1 MTDEIQ
7 KDSHQPLS
15 QEEQALRYRAL
26 IDSMNDGLG
35 IIDNEGVFTYVNT
48 RFADILGYGPSNIVG
63 KQIYDFLDEKNRKTL
78 RDNIRRRTEGQST
91 QYELEWT
98 KKSGEQ
104 VPTII
109 SGTPLVGEDGNIQGS
124 FAVVT
129 DITEIKQSRI
139 ALEESA
145 EMMRTI
151 FEQSQ
156 IGFELFDKDG
166 ILITANKA
174 ALEIGGV
181 SDVQELIGFSLFDDP
196 NVPNDIKAKLIRG
209 EAVEYETEFDFEK
222 VKETSLYNTSRSGKM
237 ILDAFITP
245 LGNRNGANG
254 EITGYLSQIIEKTEH
269 RRVEEALEDTEK
281 RYQLLAENVSDV
293 IFTSDLE
300 LNLTYLSTSIEVLL
314 GYSSDELIGVSLI
327 ELMAPESVWIAIE
340 AIREAL
346 DTDKLP
352 EKPYIRGDAPP
363 LELHL
368 KRKDGSLV
376 WVEVTRIFMRDENEV
391 PIGVLGVA
399 RNIEERRLA
408 QKTLVNSELKYRTLV
423 DQSFQGIMIIQ
434 ALPLTIL
441 FSNPA
446 FAGFLNRSV
455 EEVLAFG
462 PVEIQSMI
470 HPEDLDT
477 VMNRLQELMSGNE
490 PKNVPMA
497 IRVFQKDGEMQWL
510 EMFGRKVEFEG
521 KSALQL
527 VAMNVTD
534 RINAD
539 KRIRTQKERAM
550 LYLDLMSHDFRNQ
563 LQIILGST
571 MVMETRLED
580 SDDRR
585 LLAQVVSAVER
596 CQRMI
601 SKAKVTEPLM
611 SIPLRP
617 TKLAPILERVVMLQ
631 MEMNEDVDIAIT
643 MKDADAI
650 IDADKFLEQL
660 FSNLIENSIEHNPRT
675 ERQVW
680 VQLRKKGDGYEV
692 SVADNGSGISES
704 LKKEIFDISRRYGG
718 IGLHQSKQICEKY
731 GGHISVRDRI
741 PEKPDQ
747 GVEFIVWVP
756 RNRAANSS

>member
-1 MTDEIQ
+1 
-7 KDSHQPLS
+7 
-15 QEEQALRYRAL
+15 
-26 IDSMNDGLG
+26 
-35 IIDNEGVFTYVNT
+35 VFTYVNT

-446 FAGFLNRSV
+446 FAGFLNLSV

-611 SIPLRP
+611 SVPLRP
-617 TKLAPILERVVMLQ
+617 TKLAPILEGAVMAQ
-631 MEMNEDVDIAIT
+631 MELHSDVDIAIT
-643 MKDADAI
+643 MKDDDAI
-650 IDADKFLEQL
+650 IDADEFLQQL
-660 FSNLIENSIEHNPRT
+660 FANLIENAIEHNARS

-680 VQLRKKGDGYEV
+680 VNLRKKGEGYEV
-692 SVADNGSGISES
+692 TVADNGSGISES

-731 GGHISVRDRI
+731 NGHISVRDRV

-747 GVEFIVWVP
+747 GVEFTVWIP
-756 RNRAANSS
+756 KYRGSNSN